1 MFLRITNYKRKKVNF
16 TLLFI
21 YFSLYNFIEIKNQR
35 KIRRQVNRI
44 EMEFNKRY
52 ILHVLQNCSKLQIY
66 VAYKSRFPHV
76 LFKNTCSRKS
86 L

>member
-1 MFLRITNYKRKKVNF
+1 MFKDKIVNFWLYILLMFLKITNYKRKKVNF

-52 ILHVLQNCSKLQIY
+52 ILHVLQNCSKL
-66 VAYKSRFPHV
+66 
-76 LFKNTCSRKS
+76 
-86 L
+86 